1 MAESSAAVL
10 TGAMSDRTVV
20 IGFFVALGAA
30 AVLFV
35 AWAFGFMDSVVHL
48 QGA

>member
-1 MAESSAAVL
+1 
-10 TGAMSDRTVV
+10 MSDRTFV
-20 IGFFVALGAA
+20 IGFLVALGAA

-35 AWAFGFMDSVVHL
+35 AWAFGFMDSVMHV